1 MSIFSISASG
11 LNAFQK
17 AIDATSQNIANADT
31 PDYKKVYAV
40 FDSLD
45 FSGIN
50 NKPFM
55 PGGVEVNINKA
66 SDPIL
71 ENRYSKALG
80 EAAYTDAYKEGT
92 TLIQDTINTKDVEK
106 SFSDFMSASQDL
118 NINNNDPVLK
128 EAWSDAGKVLQE
140 QLSKMDD
147 SFTSVTNTITHK
159 IDLTQIELTD
169 IQAQMS
175 KLTAGPLTPETIE
188 NLNSMANQ
196 VLMLSNSIKGYNDIL
211 NGVIPPLSAAFTK
224 AKNNAIDG
232 INNNY
237 GQTIIDDTGFN
248 FDTTSMGN
256 VTKLTEFGSQQFN
269 TDMGVLSTMIGSKVN
284 SASMIDNATQ
294 STLHLVQKEFHDQL
308 GVDITKETINAAQY
322 QRYYEA
328 NAKMLQVQ
336 DNVIG
341 ALLNIKT

>member
-1 MSIFSISASG
+1 MGLFSISASG

-31 PDYKKVYAV
+31 PDYKKVYAI

-45 FSGIN
+45 FSGVN

-66 SDPIL
+66 SDPVL

-80 EAAYTDAYKEGT
+80 EAAYTEAYKEGT
-92 TLIQDTINTKDVEK
+92 TLIQDTINTKDVGQ
-106 SFSDFMSASQDL
+106 SFSDFMNASQDL
-118 NINNNDPVLK
+118 NVNNNDPVLK
-128 EAWSDAGKVLQE
+128 EAWSNAGKVLQE

-147 SFTSVTNTITHK
+147 GFTSVTNTITHK

-175 KLTAGPLTPETIE
+175 KLTAGPHTPETIE
-188 NLNSMANQ
+188 QLNSMSNQ

-211 NGVIPPLSAAFTK
+211 NGVIPPLSSAFTT
-224 AKNNAIDG
+224 AKKNATDG

-237 GQTIIDDTGFN
+237 GQSIIDNTSFN
-248 FDTTSMGN
+248 FDPNNMGN
-256 VTKLTEFGSQQFN
+256 VLKLTEFGSQRFN
-269 TDMGVLSTMIGSKVN
+269 TDMGVMSTMIGSKVN
-284 SASMIDNATQ
+284 SAAMIDNARQTE
-294 STLHLVQKEFHDQL
+294 LHSVQKEFHERL
-308 GVDITKETINAAQY
+308 GVDIENETINAVKY

-341 ALLNIKT
+341 SLLSIKT

>member
-1 MSIFSISASG
+1 MGLFSISASG

-31 PDYKKVYAV
+31 PDYKKVYAI

-55 PGGVEVNINKA
+55 PGGVDVNINKA

-92 TLIQDTINTKDVEK
+92 TLIQDFINTKDVEK
-106 SFSDFMSASQDL
+106 SFSDFMNATQDL
-118 NINNNDPVLK
+118 NVNNNDPVLR
-128 EAWSDAGKVLQE
+128 EAWNNAGKVLQE

-147 SFTSVTNTITHK
+147 EFTSVTNIITHK

-175 KLTAGPLTPETIE
+175 KLTAGPHTPETIE
-188 NLNSMANQ
+188 QLNAMSNQ

-211 NGVIPPLSAAFTK
+211 NGVIPPLSSAFTA
-224 AKNNAIDG
+224 AKKNAMDG
-232 INNNY
+232 INNSY
-237 GQTIIDDTGFN
+237 GQSIIDNISFN
-248 FDTTSMGN
+248 VDPNNMGN
-256 VTKLTEFGSQQFN
+256 VLKLTEFGSQQFN
-269 TDMGVLSTMIGSKVN
+269 TDMGVISTMIGSKVN
-284 SASMIDNATQ
+284 SASMIDNARQTE
-294 STLHLVQKEFHDQL
+294 LHSVQKEFHERL
-308 GVDITKETINAAQY
+308 GVDIAKETINAAKY

-341 ALLNIKT
+341 SLLSIKT